1 MKPASFSLK
10 MFWAYPMNFIAHK
23 IYFMQKWVKTT

>member
-23 IYFMQKWVKTT
+23 IFYAKMG